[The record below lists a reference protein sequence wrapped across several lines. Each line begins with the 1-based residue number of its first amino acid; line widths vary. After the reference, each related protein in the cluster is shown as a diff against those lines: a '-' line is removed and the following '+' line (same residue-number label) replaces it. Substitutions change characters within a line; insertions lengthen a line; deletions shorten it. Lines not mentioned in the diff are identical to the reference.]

1 MHVVAGAE
9 RFGLIAACLGVVGKR
24 MEIETE
30 VTAEVYAFLAGTLE
44 DCLLGGPC
52 HGGFPGRRADEAL
65 FFRREHA
72 VFNAVYAL
80 VDDFHID
87 TDALRRRPCGNHPR
101 QCDRLKPIS
110 MRAPAFST

>member
-9 RFGLIAACLGVVGKR
+9 RFGLIAACLGAVGKR

-52 HGGFPGRRADEAL
+52 R
-65 FFRREHA
+65 
-72 VFNAVYAL
+72 
-80 VDDFHID
+80 
-87 TDALRRRPCGNHPR
+87 
-101 QCDRLKPIS
+101 
-110 MRAPAFST
+110 